1 MGKVTEWY
9 FKQNNIKN
17 ELENNLPSQEIN
29 TSKIEGTASWRI
41 SLYKGG
47 EDVVS
52 SKVLFD
58 GLARYEEWKN
68 QYEGYMEID
77 SPLFLY
83 RNKLGRFCGRAV
95 DAPQTSNPFFCLE
108 QS

>member
-77 SPLFLY
+77 SPLFY
-83 RNKLGRFCGRAV
+83 TETSWV
-95 DAPQTSNPFFCLE
+95 DFVDVLLMRPKPPILFFV
-108 QS
+108 